1 MSFYLNKAI
10 LIHLGNTRVITQT
23 ALQKFQEDMG
33 KVMKDPYQVVMK
45 QTKLP
50 ITLLNERAKVGD
62 IAASVYFC
70 CYKILMLISSL
81 IFGVLIT
88 IKAAVMSRVLL
99 IFLVR
104 QYHLQPIC
112 TYLSDRCL
120 TRLKI
125 DVLALEGLFNAQV
138 MQQYSM

>member
-10 LIHLGNTRVITQT
+10 LIHSGNTRVITQT

-99 IFLVR
+99 IFF
-104 QYHLQPIC
+104 ISC
-112 TYLSDRCL
+112 
-120 TRLKI
+120 
-125 DVLALEGLFNAQV
+125 
-138 MQQYSM
+138 